1 MVCLANQSCSDFICD
16 IAGIGSAV
24 LHSERRW
31 SRRGIGTSTNGQHLH
46 ESAQVTRLQ
55 RFDGAQI

>member
-31 SRRGIGTSTNGQHLH
+31 SRRGIGASADRQHLH
-46 ESAQVTRLQ
+46 ESAQVARL
-55 RFDGAQI
+55 